1 MKRSRLLAALAA
13 AALLF
18 APGCAPDRAPGTLRM
33 AVTEFPRSLDPAD
46 GYASWDLMR
55 LGAGECLTRFDRS
68 MTPQP
73 WLAERW
79 TLSPDRLT
87 WTFHLRPGL
96 RFSNGKP
103 LTAEAA
109 RASLLRLFGRSVR
122 AHSFFEPAAI
132 TADGLALSI
141 RTTRPAPN
149 LPGLLA
155 DPLFLLIDVED
166 AGDIRRTGPVTTGP
180 YRLVSASGD
189 VLRLEAN
196 PWYHEGPPPFRR
208 VEAPLVPDP
217 GAAAMTLQT
226 GEADLLPN
234 AGPENLVLF
243 RDAARYHISE
253 TATLRSVLAR
263 FHAAPGRPLA
273 DPRVR
278 AALIAACDRKTYCE
292 VLLDGSFLPGGPAV
306 PPSMDCGFEELADP
320 NPYDPAR
327 AARLLDEAG
336 WTDTDGDG
344 IRDKDGRPLAL
355 TFLTYPDRPYLP
367 ALAEAV
373 QADARAAGIRI
384 DIEVLDYNV
393 LVSRGKEGTWD
404 LLATS
409 ILTGSTGDPEVYLNR
424 YWKSGEEG
432 NITGWSSAEYDALS
446 DELASTFDPARRRA
460 LLVRMQQ
467 ILLDDAAALVFG
479 YPKSRMVSAARI
491 AGAEI
496 TPADYYWITDQVR
509 PAQKS

>member
-1 MKRSRLLAALAA
+1 
-13 AALLF
+13 
-18 APGCAPDRAPGTLRM
+18 M

-155 DPLFLLIDVED
+155 DPLFLLIDAED

-243 RDAARYHISE
+243 RDTARYHISE

-393 LVSRGKEGTWD
+393 LVSRGKEGTWAPPRHEHPHRQHRRPRSLSQP
-404 LLATS
+404 LLEKRGGRKYHRLVQRRIRRSLGRAG
-409 ILTGSTGDPEVYLNR
+409 LHLRPR
-424 YWKSGEEG
+424 PP
-432 NITGWSSAEYDALS
+432 ARAPR
-446 DELASTFDPARRRA
+446 AHAADPAGRCGGARLRLSEEPHGLRRPHRRGGDHSCG
-460 LLVRMQQ
+460 L
-467 ILLDDAAALVFG
+467 LLDHRPGPPGAGIV
-479 YPKSRMVSAARI
+479 KSR
-491 AGAEI
+491 
-496 TPADYYWITDQVR
+496 
-509 PAQKS
+509 